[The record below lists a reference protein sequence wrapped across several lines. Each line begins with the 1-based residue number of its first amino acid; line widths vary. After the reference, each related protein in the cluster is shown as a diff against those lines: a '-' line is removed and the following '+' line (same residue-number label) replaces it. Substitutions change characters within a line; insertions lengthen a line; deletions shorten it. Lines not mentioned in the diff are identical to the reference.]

1 MIQADPNSRTNLES
15 LNSVKVRN
23 GNEMAPITQFMS
35 VKRIYGPDNIKRFN
49 MFTAMTING
58 SPADGYSSGQA
69 IQAMQEVAEQTLPT
83 GYGYEFSGMTR
94 EEQKFERQ
102 YYCDDLRPLL
112 RICLSVAECT
122 IRKLYSSVCRT
133 AFYTVRSG
141 R

>member
-1 MIQADPNSRTNLES
+1 
-15 LNSVKVRN
+15 
-23 GNEMAPITQFMS
+23 MAPITQFMS

-94 EEQKFERQ
+94 EEQSSSGSTTAMIFVLCFVFVYLLLSAQ
-102 YYCDDLRPLL
+102 YESYILPFAVLL
-112 RICLSVAECT
+112 SIP
-122 IRKLYSSVCRT
+122 
-133 AFYTVRSG
+133 FGPG